1 MSHNEGFAAKKAG
14 IISEHATASKDTGS
28 TTVQVALLTERI
40 QNLARHL
47 GTNKKDK
54 AGQRGLQLLNGQR
67 RRLLKYL
74 ERTDYDAYIVL
85 TDKLGIRR
93 GQRIVR

>member
-1 MSHNEGFAAKKAG
+1 MDAAHRKEIMNTYGKDAQ
-14 IISEHATASKDTGS
+14 DTGS
-28 TTVQVALLTERI
+28 TSVQIALLSDRI
-40 QNLARHL
+40 SNLSKHL

-54 AGQRGLQLLNGQR
+54 AGQRGLQLMNGQR

-74 ERTDYDAYIVL
+74 EGKDYDAYIAL
-85 TDKLGIRR
+85 TNQLGIRR

>member
-1 MSHNEGFAAKKAG
+1 MIDKKQVIADNA
-14 IISEHATASKDTGS
+14 INDTDTGS
-28 TTVQVALLTERI
+28 TEVQIALLTARI
-40 QNLARHL
+40 NNLSQHL
-47 GTNKKDK
+47 TANKKDK
-54 AGQRGLQLLNGQR
+54 HGQRGLQLLNGQR

-74 ERTDYDAYIVL
+74 ERTDYDGYIAL

>member
-1 MSHNEGFAAKKAG
+1 MIDKQQVISDNAAGAN
-14 IISEHATASKDTGS
+14 DTGS
-28 TTVQVALLTERI
+28 TAVQVALLTARI
-40 QNLARHL
+40 NNLAGHL
-47 GTNKKDK
+47 QTNKKDK
-54 AGQRGLQLLNGQR
+54 AGQRGLQLMNGQR

-74 ERTDYDAYIVL
+74 ERTDYDGYIAL

>member
-1 MSHNEGFAAKKAG
+1 MPDKAKKAEV
-14 IISEHATASKDTGS
+14 IQQYATVAGDTGS
-28 TTVQVALLTERI
+28 TTVQIAVLTERI
-40 QNLARHL
+40 NNLSRHL
-47 GTNKKDK
+47 GQNRKDK
-54 AGQRGLQLLNGQR
+54 HGQRGLQLLNGQR

-74 ERTDYDAYIVL
+74 ERTDYDGYIAL

>member
-1 MSHNEGFAAKKAG
+1 MPQIDKKA
-14 IISEHATASKDTGS
+14 IIESNRHTEQDTGS
-28 TTVQVALLTERI
+28 TEVQIALLTARI
-40 QNLARHL
+40 NNLSEHL
-47 GTNKKDK
+47 RSNKKDK
-54 AGQRGLQLLNGQR
+54 HGQRGLQLMNGQR

-74 ERTDYDAYIVL
+74 ERTNYDGYIAL

>member
-1 MSHNEGFAAKKAG
+1 MIDKQQVIQQYAQGGN
-14 IISEHATASKDTGS
+14 DTGS
-28 TTVQVALLTERI
+28 TAVQVALLTARI
-40 QNLARHL
+40 NNLSVHL

-74 ERTDYDAYIVL
+74 ERTDYDGYIAL
-85 TDKLGIRR
+85 TDKLSIRR

>member
-1 MSHNEGFAAKKAG
+1 MDKQQVISQHAAND
-14 IISEHATASKDTGS
+14 KDTGS
-28 TTVQVALLTERI
+28 TSVQIALLTARI
-40 QNLARHL
+40 NNLSEHL
-47 GTNKKDK
+47 KANQKDK
-54 AGQRGLQLLNGQR
+54 HGQRGLQLLNGQR

-74 ERTDYDAYIVL
+74 ERTNYDEYIAL